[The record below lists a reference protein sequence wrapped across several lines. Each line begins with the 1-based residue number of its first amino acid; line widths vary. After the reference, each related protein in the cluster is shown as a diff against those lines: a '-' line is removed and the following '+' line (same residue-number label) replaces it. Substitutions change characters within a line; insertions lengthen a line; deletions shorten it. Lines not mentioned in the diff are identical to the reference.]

1 MLLEALYLVEIEPM
15 PEAVFRELVGLGVYP
30 GVGERMLE
38 GRVDALDLEREPAAV
53 ARGIGEELL
62 LIAAGGVG
70 GEAYATLLVRGVDG
84 PYDDVVRGD
93 ERLQGIHLAIRHA
106 VDLVHVDQPEL
117 AET

>member
-1 MLLEALYLVEIEPM
+1 M

-70 GEAYATLLVRGVDG
+70 ARRMALSTVASIRPTALTI
-84 PYDDVVRGD
+84 
-93 ERLQGIHLAIRHA
+93 RLRISSLAARTSRIF
-106 VDLVHVDQPEL
+106 
-117 AET
+117 

>member
-1 MLLEALYLVEIEPM
+1 M
-15 PEAVFRELVGLGVYP
+15 PE
-30 GVGERMLE
+30 
-38 GRVDALDLEREPAAV
+38 
-53 ARGIGEELL
+53 
-62 LIAAGGVG
+62 VG